1 MPPLA
6 IFLILLSTF
15 LHAGWNLVLR
25 NRRSD
30 YAFLDIVIVTSV
42 VGLGPALAAEF
53 GPQPMLMHVKGY
65 LLLAGFFQAVYY
77 LGLTQGYRHG
87 DFTVVYPIARSLPV
101 LLVAIGDV
109 TRGRAPSLIGWLGM
123 ILVSLGCVFIPLES
137 WRGFS
142 RDRFWNRAMLW
153 AAVTALGIVGYTL
166 TDKIAAEFITPGP
179 WSAARY
185 AVYEAAAS
193 VVVYWFILKW
203 FVRPAPRQTAWA
215 DWRWAAL
222 AALGVFGAYWLILW
236 SYQLV
241 AQASYVVAL
250 RQFSIIIGVVLGA
263 IFLREV
269 APMLRLSAAC
279 IIVIGIAGIV
289 LGG

>member
-15 LHAGWNLVLR
+15 LHAGWNLVFR

-42 VGLGPALAAEF
+42 VGLGPALVAEF
-53 GPQPMLMHVKGY
+53 GPQPMLVHVGGY

-77 LGLTQGYRHG
+77 LGLTQSYRHG

-101 LLVAIGDV
+101 LLVAVGDV
-109 TRGRAPSLIGWLGM
+109 ARGRAPSPIGWLGM

-142 RDRFWNRAMLW
+142 RERFWNRGILW

-166 TDKIAAEFITPGP
+166 ADKIAAEFITPGP

-193 VVVYWFILKW
+193 AGVYWFILKW
-203 FVRPAPRQTAWA
+203 FVRPDPRQMTWT

-236 SYQLV
+236 SYQL
-241 AQASYVVAL
+241 ASQASYVVAL

-279 IIVIGIAGIV
+279 IIVAGIAGIV